1 MKIQLSQENK
11 PLTIFSYSSLT
22 DIVLL
27 LLIFFLLTSSF
38 IITEGIQV
46 TLPEAKHTTASEQE
60 QIVVALL
67 NDGKYGHDTLD
78 NMLSLTL
85 LKAPLA
91 PDPLADRG
99 EHTFTYALLPHL
111 GAFTAEEVVREA
123 YNLNVPLSYV
133 KANHGPADSKALRF
147 CSVSNPNVVIE
158 TIKKAEESNAVIV
171 RFYEAGNTRGQTTLT
186 FGRRIR
192 EACECNLLEDGE
204 TPVKTRR
211 NSVSVSIAPFEIKTI
226 RVVFQ

>member
-67 NDGKYGHDTLD
+67 NDGRIFLNNAEIPAADFQNALQERLT
-78 NMLSLTL
+78 NPETQVIVLSS
-85 LKAPLA
+85 
-91 PDPLADRG
+91 DRD
-99 EHTFTYALLPHL
+99 
-111 GAFTAEEVVREA
+111 
-123 YNLNVPLSYV
+123 VPLERAVFVMDEAKGIGASRFFISTRMPDD
-133 KANHGPADSKALRF
+133 NDSQQR
-147 CSVSNPNVVIE
+147 
-158 TIKKAEESNAVIV
+158 
-171 RFYEAGNTRGQTTLT
+171 
-186 FGRRIR
+186 
-192 EACECNLLEDGE
+192 
-204 TPVKTRR
+204 
-211 NSVSVSIAPFEIKTI
+211 
-226 RVVFQ
+226 